1 MSEHNRERSRFF
13 WKNLLRGGVWLG
25 GILAFFILLEVMEF
39 DYYRLLNPF
48 YDQPFILYLIY
59 AFSEFFFGIIPPELF
74 MIWARG
80 PGDPEKYMFIVL
92 FLAAI
97 SYVAGV
103 TGYFIGRWFGNTA
116 VFRRLEERRLA
127 GVIPLVRR
135 YGLFLVVI
143 AALTPVPFS
152 ATCMVAGSVR
162 LPFRRFLLFA
172 ASRFLRFA
180 LYGWVV
186 WHATL

>member
-1 MSEHNRERSRFF
+1 MKGYDGERNRFF
-13 WKNLLRGGVWLG
+13 WQNMLRGGVWLLL
-25 GILAFFILLEVMEF
+25 ILAFFIFLEVLEF
-39 DYYRLLNPF
+39 DYYQLLTPF
-48 YDQPFILYLIY
+48 YDRPFILYGLY
-59 AFSEFFFGIIPPELF
+59 ALSEFLFGIIPPELF

-80 PGDPEKYMFIVL
+80 FGDPLRYAGIIL

-103 TGYFIGRWFGNTA
+103 TGYSIGRWLGHTSF
-116 VFRRLEERRLA
+116 FRRMGEGRFAR
-127 GVIPLVRR
+127 VIPLVQR
-135 YGLFLVVI
+135 YGIYLVII

-162 LPFRRFLLFA
+162 LPLRRFLLFA
-172 ASRFLRFA
+172 LSRFLRFA
-180 LYGWVV
+180 LYGWIV

>member
-13 WKNLLRGGVWLG
+13 WKNMLRGGVWLAV
-25 GILAFFILLEVMEF
+25 ILGFFVFLEVMEF

-48 YDQPFILYLIY
+48 YDRPFILYLIY

-80 PGDPEKYMFIVL
+80 FGDPLRFVEII
-92 FLAAI
+92 FLLALI

-103 TGYFIGRWFGNTA
+103 TGYFAGRWFGRTPL
-116 VFRRLEERRLA
+116 FTRLA
-127 GVIPLVRR
+127 EQRLAKVIPLVRR
-135 YGLFLVVI
+135 FGLPLVII

-162 LPFRRFLLFA
+162 LPFRRFMIFA